1 MSLKLF
7 VRPDGPYN
15 PLDVLEEIVAANDW
29 PFERGGDDDIAV
41 EISGRWCYLRLFFV
55 WHDDLRTLHLSG
67 TFDVRVP
74 DEKRRSFNDLVAI
87 VNEGMWLGHFVLCP
101 EERVPMF
108 RYTLP
113 LRGQRMASVEQLED
127 LMDAALVECDRFFPA
142 LQMVLWGGMNADE
155 AVAAAMLEPAG
166 EA

>member
-1 MSLKLF
+1 
-7 VRPDGPYN
+7 
-15 PLDVLEEIVAANDW
+15 
-29 PFERGGDDDIAV
+29 
-41 EISGRWCYLRLFFV
+41 
-55 WHDDLRTLHLSG
+55 
-67 TFDVRVP
+67 
-74 DEKRRSFNDLVAI
+74 
-87 VNEGMWLGHFVLCP
+87 
-101 EERVPMF
+101 MF